1 MCACTL
7 ALGRTRIQG
16 CRRQKTG
23 EIHPH
28 SSPLFYAH
36 RLQSKTLRQ
45 LKTQRPSLMTLWQR
59 ACHARSYPAVEGG
72 HWVSL
77 LEKLWGASTAVDAV
91 GEGEADAVADA
102 EAAPSGDGKDDGD
115 GSGLPDGTGSAEVEG
130 AGLPDGTGSAEAEGA
145 GLPDGTGSPPGDVLG
160 LGTVDGSGA
169 GMGVSDATGLVDGA
183 GACKADTS
191 QAHTRGRS
199 IQPYATVAVRKHVQ
213 PHAQPHAQ
221 PSRWNRI
228 EVSRCVCVHA

>member
-1 MCACTL
+1 VRVLWHWRAREYRG
-7 ALGRTRIQG
+7 AGDKHR
-16 CRRQKTG
+16 
-23 EIHPH
+23 ENPPH

-45 LKTQRPSLMTLWQR
+45 LKSQRPNLMTLWQR
-59 ACHARSYPAVEGG
+59 ARGMRAYPAVEGG

-91 GEGEADAVADA
+91 GEGEADAVAV
-102 EAAPSGDGKDDGD
+102 EATPSGDGKGDGD
-115 GSGLPDGTGSAEVEG
+115 GS
-130 AGLPDGTGSAEAEGA
+130 GLPDGTGSAEAEGA

-169 GMGVSDATGLVDGA
+169 GMGVPDATGLVDGA
-183 GACKADTS
+183 GACRAVTS

-199 IQPYATVAVRKHVQ
+199 IPPYATEEVRKHVQ
-213 PHAQPHAQ
+213 PHAQP
-221 PSRWNRI
+221 SRWNKYNA
-228 EVSRCVCVHA
+228 SRCVRVRA